1 MFTPFAFVKSA
12 VAAAPPGYT
21 GILDTYTGS
30 YFGYSV
36 RRLSGAYN
44 GYCMQVKR
52 SSDSSVLDVGFD
64 SNGNLDTGSITTFVG
79 GGDGWVNIWYDQ
91 SGNGINI
98 TPDSTTGNGFFIVSS
113 GTLRTLNGKAAPYTP
128 RGNEY
133 NLGNN
138 SISITSNNIQWTNVS
153 GVDDD
158 TQTYN
163 VYGRVLS
170 MKNTS
175 NSLDYDNCNSIIN
188 FYSRL
193 APFSSNMI
201 VYQNNGYT
209 TTGRPYTLDTQNLN
223 FNYKDGNT
231 VGGNTNGGSNNS
243 STTGCGTTNL
253 NINQM
258 RLGNDYQTPSDSNL
272 TGWIQEVILWPTYTS
287 GNQSGIVTNTN
298 NYFGTF

>member
-12 VAAAPPGYT
+12 AAAAPSFT

-30 YFGYSV
+30 YFAYSV
-36 RRLSGAYN
+36 RRLSGAYTGN
-44 GYCMQVKR
+44 CMQVKR
-52 SSDSSVLDVGFD
+52 SSDNATQDIGFD

-79 GGDGWVNIWYDQ
+79 ANNGFVNIWYDQ
-91 SGNGINI
+91 SGNGLNA
-98 TPDSTTGNGFFIVSS
+98 TPQSDTGNGFFIVSS

-133 NLGNN
+133 NVGHN

-170 MKNTS
+170 TKNS
-175 NSLDYDNCNSIIN
+175 GDDNDYNTCNSIIN
-188 FYSRL
+188 FYSKL
-193 APFSSNMI
+193 APFSNNMI

-209 TTGRPYTLDTQNLN
+209 TTGRSYTLDTQNLN

-231 VGGNTNGGSNNS
+231 VGGNTNGGTNNS
-243 STTGCGTTNL
+243 ATTACGTTNL

-258 RLGNDYQTPSDSNL
+258 RLGNDFKSPSDSNL

-298 NYFGTF
+298 TYFATY